1 MSVKNRRITVEQAA
15 KLMGAS
21 PRYVREMMREGRL
34 DIGEAYQRDGNQNW
48 TFYISP
54 SLLAEHLGVPVS
66 ALYDFDVKESE
77 DVTLSE
83 EQISMLCMSFEKF
96 LRSGAV
102 AAIFG
107 GSPNGQQETV

>member
-1 MSVKNRRITVEQAA
+1 MSVTNRRITVEQAA
-15 KLMGAS
+15 KLMGVS

-54 SLLAEHLGVPVS
+54 SLLAAHIGVPVS
-66 ALYDFDVKESE
+66 ALYDIDGKAMEQAGLTE
-77 DVTLSE
+77 DQIATL
-83 EQISMLCMSFEKF
+83 CASFEKF

-107 GSPNGQQETV
+107 GQPNA